1 MRFKSVIGLAAL
13 GSLVCLDTTVYTKD
27 FPCIDVC
34 ITVGS
39 AGDECWHL
47 GQITPVTNDI
57 MLPSFCQV
65 AVHEPCN
72 SILWK
77 SSLNHFSC
85 KYLFDVAPYIPND
98 TSTSWGTV
106 PVETTSLPNILIL
119 QCYIPNDVLHPG
131 GMVVLKVMELRGISV
146 TFSGESS
153 LEKRQNSDLCS
164 YHISRSPF
172 SQLT

>member
-1 MRFKSVIGLAAL
+1 MRFKSLIGLAAL

-85 KYLFDVAPYIPND
+85 KYLFDVAPYIPNILGD
-98 TSTSWGTV
+98 SSCGNLFSPKHFPMLHSQWWL
-106 PVETTSLPNILIL
+106 TTK
-119 QCYIPNDVLHPG
+119 CYWNPSQLHHFQNNCPPG
-131 GMVVLKVMELRGISV
+131 CI
-146 TFSGESS
+146 
-153 LEKRQNSDLCS
+153 EKRQNSNLCS